1 MLADVVDYGEYKFGT
16 RNESILFSTQ
26 TFVVKFAG
34 ALSGFIAGAGLA
46 LIGFVPDAVQTVGAT
61 WGIRIIMGG
70 IPIVLSLLYLGIFWR
85 FYRLDS
91 AFLAKIRQA
100 CRGDDAA

>member
-34 ALSGFIAGAGLA
+34 ALSGFITGAELA

-100 CRGDDAA
+100 YRGDDAA